1 VTIRELFED
10 YESQLHRYAE
20 RLARDPDRAGDLVQ
34 ETFIRAL
41 GHLPLLENLER
52 YQRRAWLYRTLK
64 NRFIDEERA
73 RQRQQLAYEQL
84 AQEPSLDDLPAPS
97 VIVATLI
104 GQAPERYQEVL
115 YERYILGKTSQ
126 QIGDELGVPPAT
138 IRSRLFLARKWL
150 AAHRARLSLARG

>member
-1 VTIRELFED
+1 MTIRELYED

-20 RLARDPDRAGDLVQ
+20 RLARDPDRADDLVQ
-34 ETFIRAL
+34 ETFIRAM
-41 GHLPLLENLER
+41 GHLPLLEDLKS

-73 RQRQQLAYEQL
+73 RQRQELAYQQL
-84 AQEPSLDDLPAPS
+84 AQEPNLNDLPAPS
-97 VIVATLI
+97 VIVATLV

-115 YERYILGKTSQ
+115 YERYILAKTSQ

-150 AAHRARLSLARG
+150 AAHHSGLSLGQD

>member
-1 VTIRELFED
+1 MTIRELYED
-10 YESQLHRYAE
+10 YESQLNRYAE
-20 RLARDPDRAGDLVQ
+20 RLARDPNRADDLVQ
-34 ETFIRAL
+34 ETFIRAM
-41 GHLPLLENLER
+41 GHLPLLEDLKP

-73 RQRQQLAYEQL
+73 RKRQQVAYEEL
-84 AQEPSLDDLPAPS
+84 AQEPSLDDLPVPS

-126 QIGDELGVPPAT
+126 QIGDELGVNPAT

-150 AAHRARLSLARG
+150 AAHQSELNLPLD